1 MGVLLFG
8 VKIVE
13 KVKYEDYDL
22 APDCYNEYNVEAKIL
37 KNIPDKYLGL
47 NKEEIKGLVIHP
59 TINNVKFLASP
70 NNPSQEMSFTTTTGG
85 IPIALNGTIFSGGLD
100 FDNDGNPDFQSF
112 DECIKVSK
120 SSDGGFYCELYG
132 GGEQIL
138 IDNKWVGLTYWT
150 PM

>member
-1 MGVLLFG
+1 MFG

-70 NNPSQEMSFTTTTGG
+70 NLSLNISCKMFLVTKKLFPALSSLFTIAPNPPTG
-85 IPIALNGTIFSGGLD
+85 FSGL
-100 FDNDGNPDFQSF
+100 
-112 DECIKVSK
+112 
-120 SSDGGFYCELYG
+120 
-132 GGEQIL
+132 L
-138 IDNKWVGLTYWT
+138 I
-150 PM
+150 